1 MDHLQHHPAGKW
13 IKRYQLA
20 SRAFMERLLRPY
32 DLGSTQWLVL
42 FHLAQNGAMPQRDFI
57 ELLKVEKP
65 TLSDIVSALVR
76 KGFINQSPDPSNKRQ
91 RVLSLTEQGR
101 QLWER
106 LPNPI
111 AQIREIAFK
120 DVDEQTLSLIANVLQ
135 TATERLEHYPIGDS
149 ET

>member
-1 MDHLQHHPAGKW
+1 
-13 IKRYQLA
+13 
-20 SRAFMERLLRPY
+20 MERLLRPY
-32 DLGSTQWLVL
+32 DLGSTQWMVL
-42 FHLAQNGAMPQRDFI
+42 FHLVQDGAMPQRDFI

-76 KGFINQSPDPSNKRQ
+76 KGFIDQSPDPSNKRQ

-111 AQIREIAFK
+111 VVMRDIAF
-120 DVDEQTLSLIANVLQ
+120 DGVDEQTLDLIAEVLQ
-135 TATERLEHYPIGDS
+135 TATERLEHHNFGDR